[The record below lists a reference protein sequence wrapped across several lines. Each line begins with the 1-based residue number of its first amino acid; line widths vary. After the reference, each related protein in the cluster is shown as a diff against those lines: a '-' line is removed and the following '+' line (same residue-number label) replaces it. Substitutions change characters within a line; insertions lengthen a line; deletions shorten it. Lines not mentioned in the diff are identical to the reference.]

1 MAVKKRVELEFR
13 TRGAE
18 KAAKQTKKIDQ
29 NLKSMGMA
37 ALKAGAAF
45 FGARA
50 LLSGFMQ
57 SIELAG
63 QQELAERK
71 LATALGG
78 TSKELLQYASALQK
92 STAFG
97 DEATIEA
104 MSMMAAFTQD
114 EEALKKLTEVT
125 MDYASA
131 TGTDLNSAAQ
141 LVGRTFGT
149 SMNAMSRYGV
159 EVEGAAGS
167 TKRLES
173 LTGNLAKMFG
183 GQAAAAA
190 DTMSG
195 QIEQMKN
202 AIGDTG
208 EVIGNLFAPMVISL
222 AKSFKAV
229 AEGISEALDGISKAE
244 KMMEAEAK
252 KRMELSIKGLERE
265 IFLREQNVTRLKREV
280 GSHGEN
286 AFQIR
291 LERDE
296 IEILKNRI
304 GELRG
309 EEIGQFFSDSAIEAQ
324 LATEVISKYRGELKD
339 LTQEIK
345 KVAVVQGESSE
356 IWLSEGQQVAVDMTR
371 SLATNLAAAVIHGQ
385 DLGEALT
392 SSLKAIAIEMAANAA
407 IFLLLQ
413 SITGGTGGAFATTQ
427 AGKGGFLGF
436 LLKGFTGQTPR
447 VNNHVHISG
456 GLISDSYVRNTLVP
470 AMNRV
475 RSFG

>member
-50 LLSGFMQ
+50 LLSGFKQ

-78 TSKELLQYASALQK
+78 TSKELLNYASALQQ
-92 STAFG
+92 STTFG
-97 DEATIEA
+97 DEATLEA
-104 MSMMAAFTQD
+104 MAMMAAFTQD
-114 EEALKKLTEVT
+114 EEALKKLTAAT

-244 KMMEAEAK
+244 KMMEA
-252 KRMELSIKGLERE
+252 
-265 IFLREQNVTRLKREV
+265 
-280 GSHGEN
+280 
-286 AFQIR
+286 
-291 LERDE
+291 
-296 IEILKNRI
+296 
-304 GELRG
+304 
-309 EEIGQFFSDSAIEAQ
+309 
-324 LATEVISKYRGELKD
+324 
-339 LTQEIK
+339 
-345 KVAVVQGESSE
+345 
-356 IWLSEGQQVAVDMTR
+356 
-371 SLATNLAAAVIHGQ
+371 
-385 DLGEALT
+385 
-392 SSLKAIAIEMAANAA
+392 
-407 IFLLLQ
+407 
-413 SITGGTGGAFATTQ
+413 
-427 AGKGGFLGF
+427 
-436 LLKGFTGQTPR
+436 
-447 VNNHVHISG
+447 
-456 GLISDSYVRNTLVP
+456 
-470 AMNRV
+470 
-475 RSFG
+475 